1 MPVSKWEEFLKQ
13 YYKQQILQLAN
24 SYPDERSLIV
34 EFPDI
39 ERYDVDLADSFLERP
54 HHILQ
59 AAEEALKII
68 DLPIDVSLDRV
79 HVRVIKVPERIYIR
93 DLRSDNISKLISIE
107 GIVRKATAV
116 RPKVT
121 EAAFQCV
128 LCDGITLVLQNEIKF
143 REPYECND
151 CKRKGPFKL
160 VFNESSFIDAQK
172 LQIQESPEELRGGEQ
187 PQTIDVNVEDDL
199 TGQVVPGDRVVVTGI
214 LHSYQRTVPTG
225 KSTFFD
231 VYLEGISIEI
241 QEQEFEA
248 LEISRDDEKAILE
261 LSESPNIYEIMVNS
275 IAPSIFGYEDIKEAM
290 ALQLFSGIPKSLPD
304 GTRVRGDVH
313 LLLVG
318 DPGTAKSQLLRYV
331 AKLAPRGIY
340 TSGKGTSAAGL
351 TAAAVKDEFGEG
363 RWTLEAGALVLADKG
378 IVAVDEIDKMRPEDR
393 SALHEAMEQQT
404 ISIAKAGV
412 VASLR
417 SRCAL
422 LGAANPK
429 YGRFDKYEPI
439 ANQIHIPP
447 ALLSRFDLIFPVMDE
462 PNIELDAKIA
472 DHILKA
478 HYAGELSAHVKY
490 FSSGKITKEEV
501 ESAMETVRPATE
513 PELMRKYIAYA
524 KRIYPIM
531 SDDARKRLRDF
542 YLGTRKQG
550 DDGAP
555 VPVTAR
561 SLEALVRLA
570 EASARMRLS
579 DKILEEDAD
588 RVIRITDA
596 CLRQV
601 GIDRETGLFDVDV
614 IAVGITK
621 SQRDKIKLIKDIIRE
636 LEREHGGAPPKEEVY
651 DKAEES
657 GIERRKAEELIAKL
671 KQQGDVYEPGSKF
684 IKIVKE

>member
-1 MPVSKWEEFLKQ
+1 MPVSKWEEFFKQ

-24 SYPDERSLIV
+24 SYPDERSLVV

-39 ERYDVDLADSFLERP
+39 ERYDVDLADSLLERP
-54 HHILQ
+54 HDVLQ
-59 AAEEALKII
+59 AAEEALRTI
-68 DLPIDVSLDRV
+68 DLPIDVSLDNV
-79 HVRVIKVPERIYIR
+79 HVRITKAPERIYIR
-93 DLRSDNISKLISIE
+93 DLRSDHISKLIAVE
-107 GIVRKATAV
+107 GLVRKATAV

-121 EAAFQCV
+121 EAAFQCMR
-128 LCDGITLVLQNEIKF
+128 CDHVTLVPQSGGKF
-143 REPYECND
+143 KEPYECDD

-172 LQIQESPEELRGGEQ
+172 LQIQESPEELRGGAQ

-199 TGQVVPGDRVVVTGI
+199 TGQVVPGDRVVVTGV
-214 LHSYQRTVPTG
+214 LHSYQRTFPTG

-231 VYLEGISIEI
+231 VYLECISIEI
-241 QEQEFEA
+241 KEQEFET
-248 LEISRDDEKAILE
+248 LEISREDEKAILK
-261 LSESPNIYEIMVNS
+261 LSEDPDIYETVVNS
-275 IAPSIFGYEDIKEAM
+275 IASSIFGYEDIKEAM
-290 ALQLFSGIPKSLPD
+290 VLQLFSGIPKSLPD
-304 GTRVRGDVH
+304 GTRIRGDIH

-351 TAAAVKDEFGEG
+351 TATAVKDEFGEG

-378 IVAVDEIDKMRPEDR
+378 IAAVDEIDKMRTEDR

-439 ANQIHIPP
+439 ANQINLPP
-447 ALLSRFDLIFPVMDE
+447 TLLSRFDLIFPIVDE
-462 PNIELDAKIA
+462 PNVELDAKVA
-472 DHILKA
+472 EHILRA
-478 HYAGELSAHVKY
+478 HYAGELSAHAKY
-490 FSSGKITKEEV
+490 FPSGKITKEDV
-501 ESAMETVRPATE
+501 ESAMKTVRPAIE
-513 PELMRKYIAYA
+513 PELLRKYIAYA

-531 SDDARKRLRDF
+531 SDEAMKRLMDF
-542 YLGTRKQG
+542 YLGMRKQG
-550 DDGAP
+550 GENAP

-570 EASARMRLS
+570 EASARIRLS
-579 DKILEEDAD
+579 DKVFEEDAD
-588 RVIRITDA
+588 RVIRITES

-601 GIDRETGLFDVDV
+601 GIDRETGLLDVDV

-621 SQRDKIKLIKDIIRE
+621 SQRDKIKVLRDIIRE
-636 LEREHGGAPPKEEVY
+636 LEREHGGAPPKEDVY

-657 GIERRKAEELIAKL
+657 GIERSKAEELLAKL
-671 KQQGDVYEPGSKF
+671 KQQGDVFEPKPGF
-684 IKIVKE
+684 IRLA